1 MVLLIQP
8 GSLSL
13 QSFAIGIWQHTL
25 CNTTF
30 PGLNVYMKEHANYDL
45 RNIEQKR
52 QGWFYSQEYIIFV
65 TINSEGTAFLLQCLT
80 YNYKVKL
87 RRYNLR

>member
-52 QGWFYSQEYIIFV
+52 QG
-65 TINSEGTAFLLQCLT
+65 
-80 YNYKVKL
+80 
-87 RRYNLR
+87 